1 MSEKHGMT
9 KIMATGSRFEVLSCK
24 SFDKYDIVQIWPEMI
39 HTNDAG
45 YPVFLCEVMNKESE
59 DCRNGN

>member
-1 MSEKHGMT
+1 MDKTYGMT
-9 KIMATGSRFEVLSCK
+9 KIMVTGSSFKVLSCK
-24 SFDKYDIVQIWPEMI
+24 SFDKYEIVQIWPEMI

-59 DCRNGN
+59 D